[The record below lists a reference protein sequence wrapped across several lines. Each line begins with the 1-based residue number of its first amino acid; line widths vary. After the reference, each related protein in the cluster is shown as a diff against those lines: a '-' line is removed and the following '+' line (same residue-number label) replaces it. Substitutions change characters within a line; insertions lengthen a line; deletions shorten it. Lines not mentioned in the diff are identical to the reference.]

1 MPTYTFNSGSGTF
14 TVPAGEALS
23 QIVLWGG
30 GAGGGAGDGAPGGGS
45 SGGGSGAYVL
55 KNQVAGAGTN
65 INYSVGAG
73 GAGNTIANDGN
84 PGSPGTASTVTTYS
98 LSAGGGQVGANWQAA
113 GAGGTASGGDTNT
126 NGNASAANTGSNT
139 GTNGASAPNGG
150 TGGTGGGSSSPDATA
165 GTAPGAGGGGGG
177 RGTIGGAGAAGRITF
192 TTTLVVTSNS
202 PDDLT
207 DAEYTWYKTRSTSTV
222 AKSPLVE
229 MQRTYWISVVGAT
242 GSGTSNQEIEM
253 NWLRSLTGVV
263 SSQYGDMW
271 REAVAGIGKV
281 PQNSISQNKLIYYK
295 NVP

>member
-23 QIVLWGG
+23 QIEAWGG
-30 GAGGGAGDGAPGGGS
+30 GAGGGAGDGAPKGGA

-55 KNQVAGAGTN
+55 KNQAAGAGTN

-73 GAGNTIANDGN
+73 GLGYHVVDTGDVGN
-84 PGSPGTASTVTTYS
+84 PGGDSTVSTYS
-98 LSAGGGQVGANWQAA
+98 ISAGGGQVGADYQAA
-113 GAGGTASGGDTNT
+113 ASGGTASGGDVNT
-126 NGNASAANTGSNT
+126 NGNASLACSGNT
-139 GTNGASAPNGG
+139 GTNGGSAPNGG
-150 TGGTGGGSSSPDATA
+150 IGGTGGGSSSPDATN

-177 RGTIGGAGAAGRITF
+177 RGTEGGDGAAGRIKF

-242 GSGTSNQEIEM
+242 GSGISNQEIEM
-253 NWLRSLTGVV
+253 KWLRSLTGVT